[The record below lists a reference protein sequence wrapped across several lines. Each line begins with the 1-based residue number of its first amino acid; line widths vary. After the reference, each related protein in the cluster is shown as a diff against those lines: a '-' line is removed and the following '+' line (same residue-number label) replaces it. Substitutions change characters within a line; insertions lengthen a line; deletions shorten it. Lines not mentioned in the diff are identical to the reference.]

1 MIRKSFLLF
10 ALVGLSCTSDD
21 VIRAEKTNFYNIYK
35 NIIVS
40 ERSNDPKI
48 VKNKKKVYDRDW
60 LSKFSQ
66 PIVLLSSQDEKT
78 GASLVALG
86 NYNNRLT
93 WVSSDGISV
102 SFENGILIA
111 TRGYSQDLIEARHD
125 DLNSLLTSSSVTRSK
140 TYRYINGEN
149 EYI

>member
-40 ERSNDPKI
+40 DRSNDQKI

-66 PIVLLSSQDEKT
+66 PIVTEIVPAQTFYRAEEYHQEYLFKRGKGSC
-78 GASLVALG
+78 
-86 NYNNRLT
+86 
-93 WVSSDGISV
+93 GI
-102 SFENGILIA
+102 
-111 TRGYSQDLIEARHD
+111 
-125 DLNSLLTSSSVTRSK
+125 
-140 TYRYINGEN
+140 
-149 EYI
+149 